1 MSTVEQLPFPTL
13 KPHVRRIPR
22 QTVSTK
28 WDVLSQAA
36 QEQAR
41 ELFKAIERPVLMSYR
56 NDRRREEAQSIL
68 GSVLRKLTTKI
79 PRMPFPSQTKDIHF
93 NYEMLLDA
101 NVCTFLGLL
110 YRYC

>member
-1 MSTVEQLPFPTL
+1 MEQFPFPIL
-13 KPHVRRIPR
+13 KPRVRRVPR

-28 WDVLSQAA
+28 WDVLPQAA
-36 QEQAR
+36 QEQVR
-41 ELFKAIERPVLMSYR
+41 ELLKAIERPVLMSYH

-79 PRMPFPSQTKDIHF
+79 PRMPFPSQAKEVHF

-101 NVCTFLGLL
+101 NVCAFLGFLGLS
-110 YRYC
+110 C